1 MTNLDTTL
9 DTTLDTLWQFATEFC
24 AEVRDFQPDLI
35 VVLMHSGWMPFLAGR
50 ELWQRVETA
59 PLPPVVGTNLG
70 REKVE
75 IFNQTARNPHAVTS
89 YLLPIVETDA
99 SIAFFLAWL
108 AEKTDWPAALRAQI
122 QAELGEKVPQR
133 ILIVDELSHEG
144 GTILLTHG
152 LLNLLYPLAQTR
164 FIEMGLEWHFAF
176 WENWTHEQQP
186 QLLETAMFGEPAEGQ
201 IFTQLWQTGRQML
214 IGTVDLTPDDLG
226 WQKIT
231 AATPLL
237 ADLTPL
243 LPLETWLSLPA
254 WAEEIVR
261 NEIAQRVTEYVA
273 SPLPP
278 EKWYPSLSPQRRL
291 LRDLLRFGS
300 LSARQVSEILGLSL
314 AQTQRKLAK
323 LRDEGLLLVQKDG
336 RTNRFVASPSLK
348 AGHQWASRPFL
359 DCFWVVPGQLLVGE
373 IPGWY
378 NAHENE
384 HLSKRLD
391 WLLEQGVTFFLDLAN
406 QPYRS
411 IQTYRVLLEQ
421 KNTPNGQPILCQGVS
436 LPRFNLPS
444 RPRLQACLDLLD
456 EALAAGQVVY
466 LHDQLLG
473 RVAETVAACWL
484 VRHGQTGQQA
494 LASLNAARQ
503 GMFEAWRQSPYQE
516 RARKLVRSWQE

>member
-1 MTNLDTTL
+1 MKDLNS
-9 DTTLDTLWQFATEFC
+9 TLDTLWQFATEFC

-35 VVLMHSGWMPFLAGR
+35 LVLMHSGWMPFLAGR
-50 ELWQRVETA
+50 ELWNRVETA
-59 PLPPVVGTNLG
+59 PLPPVICTNLG

-75 IFNQTARNPHAVTS
+75 IFNKTVRNPHAITA

-108 AEKTDWPAALRAQI
+108 AEKTDWQAALRAQI
-122 QAELGEKVPQR
+122 QAELGAEIPKR

-144 GTILLTHG
+144 GTILLTQG
-152 LLNLLYPLAQTR
+152 LLNLLYPSAQTR

-186 QLLETAMFGEPAEGQ
+186 QLLELAMFGEPAEGQ
-201 IFTQLWQTGRQML
+201 IFTQLWQTGRQTL
-214 IGTVDLTPDDLG
+214 IGTVDLTPDNLG

-254 WAEEIVR
+254 WAEGIVQK
-261 NEIAQRVTEYVA
+261 EIARRVTEYAA

-278 EKWYPSLSPQRRL
+278 EKQYPSLPLKQRL

-300 LSARQVSEILGLSL
+300 LNVRQVSDVFGLSL
-314 AQTQRKLAK
+314 TQAQREITK
-323 LRDEGLLLVQKDG
+323 LRDDGLLLVEKNG
-336 RTNRFVASPSLK
+336 RENRFVASPSLK
-348 AGHQWASRPFL
+348 AGHRWGSRPFL
-359 DCFWVVPGQLLVGE
+359 DCCWVVPGQLLVGE

-378 NAHENE
+378 NPHENKD
-384 HLSKRLD
+384 LSKRLD
-391 WLLEQGVTFFLDLAN
+391 GLLEQGVTFFLDLAN

-421 KNTPNGQPILCQGVS
+421 KTSPNGRPILYRGVS
-436 LPRFNLPS
+436 LPRFNLPARS
-444 RPRLQACLDLLD
+444 RLQACLDLLD
-456 EALAAGQVVY
+456 EVLAAGQVVY

-473 RVAETVAACWL
+473 GVAETVAACWL

-494 LASLNAARQ
+494 LDNLNAARQ
-503 GMFEAWRQSPYQE
+503 GMFEAWRQSPYKE
-516 RARKLVRSWQE
+516 TARKLVRSWQE